1 MSDVPVKQVNGSD
14 CSDMSEV
21 LVKQVHGSDKKDIS
35 DMLVKQDC
43 GSNKRDMNDMLVKQD
58 CGSNKRDMNDMLV
71 KQDCGSDKKDMSD
84 MLVKQI
90 YGSDKRDSSDLLVK
104 QDYGSDAQDIN
115 KILKNQDYGIRTKD
129 LKGIL
134 VQHETCSSENKQCT
148 FMTENIMSPIKQHE
162 HATQDLE
169 KILPLTKQHEYKAT
183 DFVHDTHNWQDQT
196 NEQFKIR
203 HVAHLN
209 MEMENSIAI
218 DNVCAADLDSCL
230 IEIGP
235 TNKIDNCNDIAK
247 LSCITDITCDIKEP
261 AKDYQEAACKIRNRK
276 TSIGSCSM
284 ITVSSCD
291 ESNRDCKPGNSI
303 NNDCYL
309 IANHSLCDC
318 KILCSLDESVVLH
331 SFGDKGVLHTT
342 GDGEYFE
349 PITDE
354 IFYASVIG
362 KESYKQFTEMAH
374 RNAKINDNNEKTA
387 SQFSSV
393 VYQSSASD
401 KLLLKN
407 DKQVGYIII
416 LQLNTYTH
424 THTHIHTHTHTHIH
438 TLMHALTYTYTHIC
452 IHTHTHTCIKM
463 VLILNVKT
471 TIFVLFI

>member
-1 MSDVPVKQVNGSD
+1 MSDIPVKQEYGSD

-58 CGSNKRDMNDMLV
+58 CGS
-71 KQDCGSDKKDMSD
+71 DKKDMSD

-90 YGSDKRDSSDLLVK
+90 YGSDKRDSNDLLVK

-115 KILKNQDYGIRTKD
+115 EILKNQDYGIRTKD

-134 VQHETCSSENKQCT
+134 VQHETCSSEKKQCT
-148 FMTENIMSPIKQHE
+148 FMTKNIMSPIKQHE

-169 KILPLTKQHEYKAT
+169 KILPLTKQHEHKAT

-247 LSCITDITCDIKEP
+247 LSCITDINCDIKEP

-291 ESNRDCKPGNSI
+291 ESNRDSKPGNSI
-303 NNDCYL
+303 KNDCYL

-318 KILCSLDESVVLH
+318 QILRSLDESAVLH

-342 GDGEYFE
+342 DDGEYFE

-362 KESYKQFTEMAH
+362 KESYKQFTEMAD

-393 VYQSSASD
+393 VYQLSASD
-401 KLLLKN
+401 KLLLEN

-416 LQLNTYTH
+416 LQLNTH
-424 THTHIHTHTHTHIH
+424 THTLSHTHTHTHS
-438 TLMHALTYTYTHIC
+438 
-452 IHTHTHTCIKM
+452 HTHTHTHARTHAHIHAHMHSHAHTHMHKNGTYIKRKDD
-463 VLILNVKT
+463 NFR
-471 TIFVLFI
+471 FVYLT